1 MVVPES
7 MIKHL
12 ADVNRSH
19 QNVVRHDKYR
29 FGSQTSKY
37 FVPSLAANAED
48 PHAPHKCSITF
59 SGEYT

>member
-19 QNVVRHDKYR
+19 QNVVRHDKYG

-48 PHAPHKCSITF
+48 LMLLISVP
-59 SGEYT
+59 